1 MAPQLFPR
9 FVMRN
14 VIFAAS
20 LLSAGLALALPAPA
34 LAAGIALAMDE
45 VRTVSFKVPVATVY
59 VGNPAIAD
67 INMID
72 ARHAFV
78 IGKGFG
84 NTNIVALDSDGKQVS
99 DTNIAVLASAAHSAS
114 TLVLNRGTQ
123 RATYSCTASHC
134 ETMPEPGDGKDA
146 FESINSQLATHS
158 AAAKGAAGGQ

>member
-1 MAPQLFPR
+1 
-9 FVMRN
+9 MRN

-20 LLSAGLALALPAPA
+20 LAIALPAPA
-34 LAAGIALAMDE
+34 FAAGIALSMDE
-45 VRTVSFKVPVATVY
+45 VRTVSFAVPVATVY
-59 VGNPAIAD
+59 VGNPSIAD

-84 NTNIVALDSDGKQVS
+84 STNIVALDGDGKQVF
-99 DTNIAVLASAAHSAS
+99 DTQIAVLASASNSGS

-134 ETMPEPGDGKDA
+134 EAMPEPGDGKDA

-158 AAAKGAAGGQ
+158 AAAKSAATGQ

>member
-1 MAPQLFPR
+1 
-9 FVMRN
+9 MRN
-14 VIFAAS
+14 VILAAS
-20 LLSAGLALALPAPA
+20 LFSTGLALALPAPA
-34 LAAGIALAMDE
+34 FAAGIALAMDE

-84 NTNIVALDSDGKQVS
+84 NTNIVALDGDGKQVS
-99 DTNIAVLASAAHSAS
+99 NTTIAVLASAANASS

-134 ETMPEPGDGKDA
+134 ETMPEPGDSKDA
-146 FESINSQLATHS
+146 FETINGQLAAHS
-158 AAAKGAAGGQ
+158 GAAKSAAGGQ